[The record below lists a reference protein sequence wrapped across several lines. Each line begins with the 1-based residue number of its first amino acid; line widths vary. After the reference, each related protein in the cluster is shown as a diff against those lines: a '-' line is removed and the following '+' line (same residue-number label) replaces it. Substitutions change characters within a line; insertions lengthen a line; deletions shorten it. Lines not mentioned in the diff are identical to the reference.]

1 MALKQTFSIRFT
13 ALFMALVFLFSA
25 CVSTTTI
32 KSVPPG
38 ADVYID
44 GFKVG
49 QTPYK
54 YEDEK
59 ISFARTNLDIMMEG
73 YEPVYTYLVRDE
85 EIDLGPVIGGF
96 FFWPVWLWT
105 LKYHPTRTFELVPSS
120 DAAANPMIKDKEMQ
134 FDEKTIQQLNKL
146 KESLDNGTITEEEY
160 NMLRKKT
167 LGLKE

>member
-1 MALKQTFSIRFT
+1 MKIKPTFSIRFS
-13 ALFMALVFLFSA
+13 ALSLALIFLLSS

-32 KSVPPG
+32 KTVPPG

-49 QTPYK
+49 TTPYK

-59 ISFARTNLDIMMEG
+59 IVFSRTNLDIILEG

-85 EIDLGPVIGGF
+85 ELDLGPVVGGF
-96 FFWPVWLWT
+96 FFWPVWLWS
-105 LKYHPTRTFELVPSS
+105 LKYKPLRTYDLVPLGN
-120 DAAANPMIKDKEMQ
+120 APENPKMKDKEIQ
-134 FDEKTIQQLNKL
+134 FDDATIQKLNRL
-146 KESLDNGTITEEEY
+146 KESLDNGTITQEEY
-160 NMLRKKT
+160 DLLRKKT

>member
-1 MALKQTFSIRFT
+1 MALI
-13 ALFMALVFLFSA
+13 FLLSS

-44 GFKVG
+44 GYKVG
-49 QTPYK
+49 QTPYQ

-59 ISFARTNLDIMMEG
+59 IVFSRTNLDIILEG

-85 EIDLGPVIGGF
+85 EIDMGPVIGGF
-96 FFWPVWLWT
+96 FFWPVWLWV
-105 LKYHPTRTFELVPSS
+105 LKYKPYRTFELVPDSNSS
-120 DAAANPMIKDKEMQ
+120 VSPMMKDKEIQ
-134 FDEKTIQQLNKL
+134 FDDATIQKLNRL
-146 KESLDNGTITEEEY
+146 KESLDNGTITQEEY
-160 NMLRKKT
+160 DLLRKKT